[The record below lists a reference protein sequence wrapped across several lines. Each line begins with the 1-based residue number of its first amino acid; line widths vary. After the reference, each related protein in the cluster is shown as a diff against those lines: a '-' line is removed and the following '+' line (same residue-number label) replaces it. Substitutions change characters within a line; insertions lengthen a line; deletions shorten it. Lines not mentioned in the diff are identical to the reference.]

1 MKQKLHEGWTLEMPG
16 GRPWARGQ
24 NITYARRFTPDEG
37 MLDCGELILC
47 LESTGGIAGITLNGT
62 PLTDP
67 NVPIPHELTVTC
79 LVHKGINTLL
89 ISLQPG
95 RIPEPRPDI
104 SLPVTLLGQEGAR
117 INDVSITQTRLDGS
131 IQLRLGVSAVSSGNL
146 ELAASLTD
154 PRGTGG
160 GRWKIPSSG
169 GPGAM
174 AGSHS
179 TPSASRQKSRAGL
192 WTPGSAESACA
203 QPQCP

>member
-1 MKQKLHEGWTLEMPG
+1 MMKQKLHEGWTLEMPG

-37 MLDCGELILC
+37 MLDCRELILC

-67 NVPIPHELTVTC
+67 NAPAPRELTVTC

-89 ISLQPG
+89 ISLHPG
-95 RIPEPRPDI
+95 RLLEPCPDV
-104 SLPVTLLGQEGAR
+104 SLPVTLLGLEGAR
-117 INDVSITQTRLDGS
+117 IKDVHITQTRLDGS

-154 PRGTGG
+154 PRGTVT
-160 GRWKIPSSG
+160 KFPSL
-169 GPGAM
+169 PM
-174 AGSHS
+174 LL
-179 TPSASRQKSRAGL
+179 TIEDPQL
-192 WTPGSAESACA
+192 WWPRG
-203 QPQCP
+203 